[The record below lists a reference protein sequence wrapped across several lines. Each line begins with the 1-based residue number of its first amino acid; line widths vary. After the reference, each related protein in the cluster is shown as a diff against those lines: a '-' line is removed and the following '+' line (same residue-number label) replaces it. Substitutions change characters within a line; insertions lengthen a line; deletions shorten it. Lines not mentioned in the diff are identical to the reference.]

1 MIPNQKKIKGLGRGL
16 DAIFSAEGSSLL
28 HSVPSA
34 ESSSMVSIDL
44 VSPNPRQPRQDFDQ
58 ETIEELAQSIK
69 ALGVIQPLTVKK
81 EGSKYIIISGERR
94 WRASK
99 IAGLEQIPVYVRQVD
114 DNTIL
119 EMAIVENIQRQD
131 LNAMEIAISLQ
142 RLIDEC
148 NLSQE
153 ALSDR
158 VGKKRSTT
166 SNYLRLLKLP
176 GEVQLA
182 LRNNMISM
190 GHARAL
196 ITLEQR
202 ELQIAMLNKIIE
214 KGLSVRAVEQMV
226 KKTNEPKASSPV
238 EEEEYPEYYSSL
250 VENLE
255 QIFSQDISIKRTPTG
270 GGKIIIGYNNDQ
282 DIKRILN
289 KIKAL

>member
-1 MIPNQKKIKGLGRGL
+1 MSNHKKIKGLGRGL

-34 ESSSMVSIDL
+34 ESSSMVEIDL
-44 VSPNPRQPRQDFDQ
+44 IFPNPKQPRQDFDQ
-58 ETIEELAQSIK
+58 QAIEELAQSIK
-69 ALGVIQPLTVKK
+69 ALGVIQPITVKK

-99 IAGLEQIPVYVRQVD
+99 IADLKEVPVYIRQVD
-114 DNTIL
+114 DNTVL

-131 LNAMEIAISLQ
+131 LNAMEVAISLQ

-148 NLSQE
+148 GLSQE
-153 ALSDR
+153 ALSER

-166 SNYLRLLKLP
+166 SNFLRLLKLP

-182 LRNNMISM
+182 LRNNLISM

-196 ITLEQR
+196 ITLEDRKAQ
-202 ELQIAMLNKIIE
+202 LSILKKIID
-214 KGLSVRAVEQMV
+214 KGLSVRAVEQLV
-226 KKTNEPKASSPV
+226 KQAEEPKKEKAV
-238 EEEEYPEYYSSL
+238 EQEYPEQYISL

-255 QIFSQDISIKRTPTG
+255 KIFSQDISIKRTGSG
-270 GGKIIIGYNNDQ
+270 GGKIIIGYHNDQ
-282 DIKRILN
+282 DIERIL
-289 KIKAL
+289 KTLERL

>member
-1 MIPNQKKIKGLGRGL
+1 MSNPRKTKGLGRGL
-16 DAIFSAEGSSLL
+16 DAIFNAEGSSLL

-34 ESSSMVSIDL
+34 ESSSMVDINL
-44 VSPNPRQPRQDFDQ
+44 ISPNPKQPRQDFDQ
-58 ETIEELAQSIK
+58 QAIDELAQSITV
-69 ALGVIQPLTVKK
+69 LGVIQPITVKK
-81 EGSKYIIISGERR
+81 ENGRYTIISGERR

-99 IAGLEQIPVYVRQVD
+99 IASLRQMPVYIREVD
-114 DNTIL
+114 DNSIL

-153 ALSDR
+153 ALAER

-176 GEVQLA
+176 GEIQLA
-182 LRNNMISM
+182 LRNNIISM

-196 ITLEQR
+196 ITLDSR
-202 ELQIAMLNKIIE
+202 EAQIAMLKKIVD
-214 KGLSVRAVEQMV
+214 KGLSVRAVEELV
-226 KKTNEPKASSPV
+226 KKATAPEK
-238 EEEEYPEYYSSL
+238 EKTQHDDELPEYYTSL

-255 QIFSQDISIKRTPTG
+255 KIFSQNISIKRTASG
-270 GGKIIIGYNNDQ
+270 GGKIIIGYDNEQ
-282 DIKRILN
+282 DIERIL
-289 KIKAL
+289 KTIQGI